1 MTAGAAPATAR
12 AFSLPD
18 APFDLRSYIRRY
30 RAKFW
35 IQAAGG
41 ILYNTVIV
49 AGPIVLGAMIDAAT
63 AIEREG
69 VSPEG
74 VRRLTARA
82 LLFVLVTV
90 FFQAARYV
98 KRWYLRDMFNR
109 IANDL
114 RAGILGAVLDRPM
127 EAVER
132 ESVGDL
138 MSRTVGD
145 VNQVVDTVQYTI
157 NETWDTWLLMVSY
170 FVVLLIYDPLITLVC
185 AIPIPVALYVAETLR
200 HPLYR
205 TSLAARKAAAQV
217 SSHLQR
223 TLTGIGIL
231 RLFGREG
238 AENERLE
245 ALSIAQTRWNVK
257 SSLLQTG
264 IMPVYATLASLGIVG
279 VIILG
284 GQRVID
290 GDWTLGRFTAY
301 LSMFTAMAVRTRVA
315 ANVINRFHA
324 AQAAWDR
331 VKEKIV
337 ADQAV
342 LQAVQAPAVPDG
354 ACAGAGAATANPGAN
369 GPGEGGARVELH
381 DMSFRFPGATQ
392 DALQGI
398 SFGAAPGAW
407 VAVTGPVGSGKSAL
421 AAALTGLYPYRG
433 RLQVGGRE
441 LRDLD
446 AAERVRTVAY
456 AGQDAFIFSA
466 TIAENITLQPLDAVA
481 FDDPAL
487 QRALFVAALTE
498 DLPLFAD
505 GLATVVGERGARV
518 SGGQRQRIALAR
530 AIYAATPLL
539 VLDDPFSAVD
549 IGTERRMIERL
560 RGALARRTVFIFS
573 HRLATFVQADKILV
587 LEHGRLAEEGD
598 HASLMAANRT
608 YARIY
613 NAQTWLERENHG

>member
-1 MTAGAAPATAR
+1 
-12 AFSLPD
+12 
-18 APFDLRSYIRRY
+18 
-30 RAKFW
+30 
-35 IQAAGG
+35 
-41 ILYNTVIV
+41 V
-49 AGPIVLGAMIDAAT
+49 
-63 AIEREG
+63 
-69 VSPEG
+69 
-74 VRRLTARA
+74 
-82 LLFVLVTV
+82 
-90 FFQAARYV
+90 
-98 KRWYLRDMFNR
+98 
-109 IANDL
+109 
-114 RAGILGAVLDRPM
+114 
-127 EAVER
+127 
-132 ESVGDL
+132 
-138 MSRTVGD
+138 
-145 VNQVVDTVQYTI
+145 
-157 NETWDTWLLMVSY
+157 VSY
-170 FVVLLIYDPLITLVC
+170 FVVLLIYAPWITLVC
-185 AIPIPVALYVAETLR
+185 AIPIPVALTVAEALR

-205 TSLAARKAAAQV
+205 TSLSARKAAAQV

-279 VIILG
+279 VIILA
-284 GQRVID
+284 GQRVIE

-301 LSMFTAMAVRTRVA
+301 LAMFTAMAVRTRVA

-331 VKEKIV
+331 VKEKIL
-337 ADQAV
+337 ADQAA
-342 LQAVQAPAVPDG
+342 LQTVEVTTGPVRAR
-354 ACAGAGAATANPGAN
+354 AGAGAATANPGAN
-369 GPGEGGARVELH
+369 AQAEGGARVELQE
-381 DMSFRFPGATQ
+381 MSFRFPGATQ
-392 DALQGI
+392 DALRGV
-398 SFGAAPGAW
+398 SFGTAPGAW

-421 AAALTGLYPYRG
+421 AAALTGLYPYQG
-433 RLQVGGRE
+433 RMQVGARE

-466 TIAENITLQPLDAVA
+466 TIAENITLQSLDAVA
-481 FDDPAL
+481 FDDPSL

-498 DLPLFAD
+498 DLALFPD

-539 VLDDPFSAVD
+539 LLDDPFSAVD

-560 RGALARRTVFIFS
+560 RGALSQRTVFIFS

-598 HASLMAANRT
+598 HASLMAADRT